1 MIYDLQKEMDRN
13 KFKVRSDF
21 LLKKQLFVELKDISR
36 LSNNQNSYLHLILN
50 IFAIEYGDTLEN
62 VKSEIF
68 KELVNPDIFIV
79 KKVFDDRLNRV
90 VVRLKSINDIT
101 KDDINTAIERFKIY
115 ASKECGIFIPDA
127 FSEEERR
134 DLLYEINKRKN
145 YL

>member
-1 MIYDLQKEMDRN
+1 MDRN

-21 LLKKQLFVELKDISR
+21 LLKKQVFVELKDISR
-36 LSNNQNSYLHLILN
+36 LSNNQNSYIHLILN

-68 KELVNPDIFIV
+68 KEIVNPDIFVV
-79 KKVFDDRLNRV
+79 KKVFDCRLNRV
-90 VVRLKSINDIT
+90 VVRLKSINDVSKEET
-101 KDDINTAIERFKIY
+101 NTAIERFKIY

-127 FSEEERR
+127 FSEEERNE
-134 DLLYEINKRKN
+134 LFYEINKRKN